1 MKPYARVDASTVRM
15 HLGELTQPLEND
27 EKLEEAAGPLF
38 DCVIRTETSCLVRL
52 VVEIQSKIATTAAIG
67 SNRTCTPPELT
78 CTDGSATQTVHA
90 QPYAQQEHRQVA
102 AQQEH
107 RQVAAAVAVPELQ
120 AAKPIPPNKS
130 RNSSKAVNS

>member
-1 MKPYARVDASTVRM
+1 M
-15 HLGELTQPLEND
+15 
-27 EKLEEAAGPLF
+27 
-38 DCVIRTETSCLVRL
+38 VRL

-67 SNRTCTPPELT
+67 SNRTCTPPELAG
-78 CTDGSATQTVHA
+78 TDGPATQTVHA
-90 QPYAQQEHRQVA
+90 QPS